1 MPWNK
6 PVFEY
11 RIFGLDLMARWIPS
25 KSITLEPP
33 LVQSDAVYILS
44 RNTNRIQAFI
54 EDNVLYIKEILD
66 AEQGIEQ
73 WLMRVEEAFPVA
85 GREIEDSVLPLLGI
99 RMAVRFSEMS
109 QEEFLDRIVATS
121 PELVGLNI
129 RERRQSFVPVAG
141 VMGLF
146 SEVLVNGAYQQSV
159 ALTSA
164 DLSVLQETCKALG
177 LEGHENTPFPLAL
190 KRIIGWTPLSR
201 QPEFSH

>member
-11 RIFGLDLMARWIPS
+11 RIFGLDLMAQWIPS

-44 RNTNRIQAFI
+44 RNTNRIQAYI

-141 VMGLF
+141 VMCLF
-146 SEVLVNGAYQQSV
+146 SEILVNGAYQQSV

-164 DLSVLQETCKALG
+164 DLSVLQEACKALG
-177 LEGHENTPFPLAL
+177 LEGQENTPFPLAL

>member
-44 RNTNRIQAFI
+44 RNTNRIQAYI

-146 SEVLVNGAYQQSV
+146 SDVLVNGAYQQSV

>member
-1 MPWNK
+1 MPCISS
-6 PVFEY
+6 PQHQ
-11 RIFGLDLMARWIPS
+11 P
-25 KSITLEPP
+25 
-33 LVQSDAVYILS
+33 
-44 RNTNRIQAFI
+44 IQAYI

-73 WLMRVEEAFPVA
+73 WLIRVEEAFPVA

-146 SEVLVNGAYQQSV
+146 SEVLVNGAYQPKRGINICRSV
-159 ALTSA
+159 CASG
-164 DLSVLQETCKALG
+164 DLQGPRA
-177 LEGHENTPFPLAL
+177 
-190 KRIIGWTPLSR
+190 
-201 QPEFSH
+201 